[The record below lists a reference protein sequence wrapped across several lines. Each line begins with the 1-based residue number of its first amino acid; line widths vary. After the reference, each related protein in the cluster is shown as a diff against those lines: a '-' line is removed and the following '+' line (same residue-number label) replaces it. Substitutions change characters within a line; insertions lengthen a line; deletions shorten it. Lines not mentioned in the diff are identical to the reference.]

1 MQSYLIVK
9 TGKSGAKL
17 SDLYDSKIVAEGREI
32 DLCRNRLVGS
42 WYQSITT
49 AAKQM
54 GIKGTLS
61 VLIHNPED
69 ADVLLKDNQ
78 RTFIALAKGLNWKVV
93 ARIDAD
99 EADLSNASKSGR
111 NETWKELVDNGTIII
126 TKGSLGGR
134 FTYNYAAC
142 LSEDYES
149 SSYHGKRAVHKR
161 AKKEVRD
168 KVNLGGA
175 RGVAGLIKVLGTV

>member
-1 MQSYLIVK
+1 MNSYLIVK
-9 TGKSGAKL
+9 TGKSGATL
-17 SDLYDSKIVAEGREI
+17 SDLYDSKINADGREI
-32 DLCRNRLVGS
+32 YLCRNRLVGT

-54 GIKGTLS
+54 GITGTLS
-61 VLIHNPED
+61 VLTHSPED

-93 ARIDAD
+93 GRIDAD
-99 EADLSNASKSGR
+99 EDALSKASDLSR
-111 NETWKELVDNGTIII
+111 QEVYKELVEEGTIVI
-126 TKGSLGGR
+126 TKGKLEGG

-142 LSEDYES
+142 LTDEYKSH
-149 SSYHGKRAVHKR
+149 SSYSKKAVYKQ

-168 KVNLGGA
+168 RVNLGGA
-175 RGVAGLIKVLGTV
+175 RGVAGLIKVF

>member
-1 MQSYLIVK
+1 MNSYLIVK
-9 TGKSGAKL
+9 TGKSGATL
-17 SDLYDSKIVAEGREI
+17 SDLYNSKIVADGREI
-32 DLCRNRLVGS
+32 NLCRNRLVGS
-42 WYQSITT
+42 WYRSITT

-61 VLIHNPED
+61 VLIHSPED
-69 ADVLLKDNQ
+69 ADILLKDNQ

-99 EADLSNASKSGR
+99 EADLSNASSSGR
-111 NETWKELVDNGTIII
+111 QEVYKELVDDGTIII
-126 TKGSLGGR
+126 TKGKLEGR

-142 LSEDYES
+142 LNEDYES
-149 SSYHGKRAVHKR
+149 SSYHGKRAIYKR

-168 KVNLGGA
+168 RVNLGGA
-175 RGVAGLIKVLGTV
+175 RGVAGLIKVL

>member
-1 MQSYLIVK
+1 MNSYLIVK
-9 TGKSGAKL
+9 TGKSGATL
-17 SDLYDSKIVAEGREI
+17 SDLYNSKIVADGRDI
-32 DLCRNRLVGS
+32 YLCRTRLTGS
-42 WYQSITT
+42 WYQSIIT
-49 AAKQM
+49 AAKQT

-61 VLIHNPED
+61 VLVHNPED

-99 EADLSNASKSGR
+99 EDDLSNASESGR
-111 NETWKELVDNGTIII
+111 NEAYKELVDDGTIVI
-126 TKGSLGGR
+126 TKGKLEGR

-142 LSEDYES
+142 HTEEYKNGSPYYKKATYKE
-149 SSYHGKRAVHKR
+149 

-168 KVNLGGA
+168 RTNAGGA
-175 RGVAGLIKVLGTV
+175 RGVAGLIKVL